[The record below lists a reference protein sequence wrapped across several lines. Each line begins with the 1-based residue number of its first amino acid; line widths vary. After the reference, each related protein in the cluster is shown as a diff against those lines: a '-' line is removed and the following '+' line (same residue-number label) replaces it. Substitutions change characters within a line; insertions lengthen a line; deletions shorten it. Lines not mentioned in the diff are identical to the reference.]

1 MSGKSFTEFVNDL
14 KVSNEVNP
22 SDLMW
27 ELNFSKYDKDG
38 NFSGRKCNESEN
50 KEKCEELLTK
60 CVKDGKCCDALMS
73 STLFASSRD
82 MDGQAAVK
90 VLEKLGFRKQKRGSP
105 YGTIHEMESVESWMK
120 RGNKAPDCSP
130 GPISGGATKAQK
142 DEAGNM
148 MNQLDQMTQALQNA
162 LNNSPDVPEISDPNV
177 SQPQKK
183 MAPTAVVEVLKN
195 MVIDVNNNPIL
206 LNPGL
211 NIDKEGFAKK
221 PESKLP
227 KLGVYTLSGGYLGEL
242 AAMENTFNLESR
254 FIKGAEQAGGAD
266 FAPALEK
273 NSTQR
278 AAALE
283 SAFDKILKDLE
294 RQERELDKGEEVAI
308 RGYINSLKKT
318 EQKAYVAV
326 EYLRRFAEMV
336 RNGQIT
342 DADKGTYA
350 QIVDKKGR
358 LEKKIGQ
365 KTLKLFGILADLGS
379 VAIVP
384 AVASN

>member
-1 MSGKSFTEFVNDL
+1 MSGKSFTEFVNGL

-22 SDLMW
+22 SNLMW
-27 ELNFSKYDKDG
+27 ELNFDKYGKDG
-38 NFSGRKCNESEN
+38 DFSGRKCNESEN
-50 KEKCEELLTK
+50 KEECEKLLTD
-60 CVKDGKCCDALMS
+60 CVVNGKCCDALMS
-73 STLFASSRD
+73 ANLFSSAKD

-90 VLEKLGFRKQKRGSP
+90 VLEKLGFKKQKRGSP
-105 YGTIHEMESVESWMK
+105 YGQIYEMESVESWMK
-120 RGNKAPDCSP
+120 RGNKVDC
-130 GPISGGATKAQK
+130 GMAGGADSNEQKA
-142 DEAGNM
+142 DAM
-148 MNQLDQMTQALQNA
+148 MGQLNELKEQLTNA
-162 LNNSPDVPEISDPNV
+162 LNLSSDKDDDNSNANSAP
-177 SQPQKK
+177 QP
-183 MAPTAVVEVLKN
+183 PTAVDAVLKN
-195 MVIDVNNNPIL
+195 MVKEVNNNPVL

-211 NIDKEGFAKK
+211 NVDKEGFAKK

-242 AAMENTFNLESR
+242 AAMENTFNLESK
-254 FIKGAEQAGGAD
+254 FIKGVEQTGGAD
-266 FAPALEK
+266 FAPALKKDATE
-273 NSTQR
+273 R

-283 SAFDKILKDLE
+283 SAFNKILKDLE
-294 RQERELDKGEEVAI
+294 RQERELDKGEEAAI
-308 RGYINSLKKT
+308 RGYIDSLKKT
-318 EQKAYVAV
+318 EQKAFVAV

-336 RNGQIT
+336 RNGQVT

-384 AVASN
+384 AVVAN